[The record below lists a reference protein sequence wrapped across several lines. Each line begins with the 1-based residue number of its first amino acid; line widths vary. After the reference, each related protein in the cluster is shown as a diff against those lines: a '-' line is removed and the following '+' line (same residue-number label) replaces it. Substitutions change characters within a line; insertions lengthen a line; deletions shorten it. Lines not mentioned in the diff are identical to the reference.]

1 MCRSMP
7 LVISAYA
14 VRPFDQRR
22 IRWALHDRADIGQF
36 QRYPSDVR
44 CPRCAGT
51 TRRGVVFDWS
61 FVDAI
66 YCISLLERPDRLKR
80 VVAEFH
86 RVGLCRHVIFYRP
99 RRHPRDPIIGI
110 WESHRAVA
118 RHACERGHERILVLE
133 DDVRFTHA
141 LRPRKLRSIA
151 RAMQALP
158 ADWQIFYLGHWA
170 LQARFV
176 RRDVLRT
183 QSACTHAYIANG
195 SALTW
200 LAARAYERIQLD
212 HRWTRVIGRGLDSAF
227 ASLGTT
233 YAYFPLVA
241 IQDTS
246 ASDHLRPERR
256 GRIRKLRQIITHTRV
271 REVLLSKLMIPN
283 QFFVVFFSL
292 WSGGLRG

>member
-1 MCRSMP
+1 
-7 LVISAYA
+7 
-14 VRPFDQRR
+14 
-22 IRWALHDRADIGQF
+22 
-36 QRYPSDVR
+36 
-44 CPRCAGT
+44 
-51 TRRGVVFDWS
+51 
-61 FVDAI
+61 
-66 YCISLLERPDRLKR
+66 
-80 VVAEFH
+80 VAEFH
-86 RVGLCRHVIFYRP
+86 RVGLCRRVIFYRP
-99 RRHPRDPIIGI
+99 RRHPWDPIVGI

-118 RHACERGHERILVLE
+118 QHACESGHDRILVLE
-133 DDVRFTHA
+133 DDVRFTRR

-151 RAMQALP
+151 RAMGALP

-170 LQARFV
+170 LRARFV
-176 RRDVLRT
+176 RRNVLRT

-256 GRIRKLRQIITHTRV
+256 GRIRKLRQLITHTRA
-271 REVLLSKLMIPN
+271 REILLSKLMIPN

-292 WSGGLRG
+292 WPAGRRR